1 LAVGA
6 KHFEPT
12 NQKLKSVAGT
22 GPSSFWPKGY
32 WHPNFWPKGYWR
44 DSLVVELW
52 GVAREQFG
60 PQMDVLQLAEEVM
73 KFWKNN
79 EDLRRKVI

>member
-1 LAVGA
+1 MGA